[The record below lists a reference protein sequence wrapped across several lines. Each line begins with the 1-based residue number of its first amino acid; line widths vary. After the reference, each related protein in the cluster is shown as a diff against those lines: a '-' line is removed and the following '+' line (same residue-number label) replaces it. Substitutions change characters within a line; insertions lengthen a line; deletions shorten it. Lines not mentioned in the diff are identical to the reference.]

1 MPVPELIAERFTLR
15 PLREA
20 DIPEL
25 TSACQ
30 DSEILRWCM
39 GVPLNYSEETARKY
53 IEFSH
58 DAADNGNELIWGID
72 LSGTFAGIVSLYNL
86 TDSSAEIGFWLAPVL
101 RGQGLLTDAAR
112 VVLGFAFDPLGMG
125 LDEVT
130 WTAIAGNAASER
142 VAIKLG
148 FSDIRCEEKGAQ
160 GRPTE
165 NGTDTRLDARTATM
179 TRKQFSHIGL
189 D

>member
-1 MPVPELIAERFTLR
+1 M
-15 PLREA
+15 
-20 DIPEL
+20 
-25 TSACQ
+25 
-30 DSEILRWCM
+30 
-39 GVPLNYSEETARKY
+39 
-53 IEFSH
+53 
-58 DAADNGNELIWGID
+58 
-72 LSGTFAGIVSLYNL
+72 
-86 TDSSAEIGFWLAPVL
+86 
-101 RGQGLLTDAAR
+101 LTDAAR

-148 FSDIRCEEKGAQ
+148 FSDIRCEEKGTQ

>member
-1 MPVPELIAERFTLR
+1 MPAPELIAERFTLR

-25 TSACQ
+25 TAACQ
-30 DSEILRWCM
+30 DTEILRWCM
-39 GVPLNYSEETARKY
+39 GVPLNYSEETARNY

-58 DAADNGNELIWGID
+58 DAAENGNELIWGID
-72 LSGTFAGIVSLYNL
+72 FSGIFAGIISLFNI
-86 TDSSAEIGFWLAPVL
+86 TGTSAEIGFWLAPAH
-101 RGQGLLTDAAR
+101 RGHGLLTDAAR

-130 WTAIAGNAASER
+130 WTAIAGNASSER

-148 FSDIRCEEKGAQ
+148 FSDIRCEENGTG
-160 GRPTE
+160 GRPSAD
-165 NGTDTRLDARTATM
+165 GSPTRLDARTATM
-179 TRKQFSHIGL
+179 TRKQFSRIGL